1 MTDADLYVFWLSFPN
16 KNVSSREQAILEL
29 TFPTENKALWC
40 LDSDF
45 NEGNVVA
52 FVWHIKLHND
62 KEHT

>member
-1 MTDADLYVFWLSFPN
+1 MTDADLYVFYHSLIR
-16 KNVSSREQAILEL
+16 KQAILEL